1 MIVETKSRIQKKKQ
15 TTTPRDESQSY
26 VLQEEH

>member
-1 MIVETKSRIQKKKQ
+1 MIVETKSRIQMKKQ
-15 TTTPRDESQSY
+15 TTTPRDESH